1 MSQDS
6 AALSG
11 SLFRRILVV
20 DDDASLLRLVRDILE
35 LEGYEVLQ
43 ASSGAEALAV
53 IAREGLPHLAIVDL
67 VMPGMSGF
75 EFAQQVQ
82 AYADLP
88 VIMLTAVT
96 EEQTVVQGIQR
107 YAEDYVTKP
116 FRPREL
122 AARVDR
128 VLRRMGDY
136 AYALAP
142 TIQVDQHLE
151 VDLTHQEVRLD
162 GESIGLTPT
171 ETKVLYILLR
181 NAGRVVSTDFLLRRI
196 WPLEDAYAEALR
208 VHIHRLRQKLDMYS
222 KGHLYIITERG
233 LGYRFV
239 AADRQHT

>member
-1 MSQDS
+1 MSQDL
-6 AALSG
+6 AILSG
-11 SLFRRILVV
+11 SVLRRILVV

-35 LEGYEVLQ
+35 REGYQVLQ

-75 EFAQQVQ
+75 DFARQVQ
-82 AYADLP
+82 SYVDLP
-88 VIMLTAVT
+88 MIMLTAVT

-107 YAEDYVTKP
+107 YAEDYITKP

-142 TIQVDQHLE
+142 VMRVDEHLE
-151 VDLTHQEVRLD
+151 VDLTRQEARLD
-162 GESIGLTPT
+162 GVRLTLTPT
-171 ETKVLYILLR
+171 ETKILYILLR
-181 NAGRVVSTDFLLRRI
+181 NAGRVVTTDFMLRRI
-196 WPLEDAYAEALR
+196 WPLEEVYADTLR
-208 VHIHRLRQKLDMYS
+208 VHIHRLRQKLDTHS
-222 KGHLYIITERG
+222 KGHLYILTERG

-239 AADRQHT
+239 AAASSH